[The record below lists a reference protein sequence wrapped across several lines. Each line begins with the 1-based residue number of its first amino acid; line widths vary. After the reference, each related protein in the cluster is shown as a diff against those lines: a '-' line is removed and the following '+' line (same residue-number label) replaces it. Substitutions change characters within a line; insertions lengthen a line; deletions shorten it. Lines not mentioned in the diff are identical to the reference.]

1 MFNYADFCATINLA
15 FTQKGID
22 KLPTATVQPVT
33 SDNTF
38 LARRKYLEITP
49 EEENA
54 VFEILGEYRKAVN
67 NKRINLKPL
76 F

>member
-1 MFNYADFCATINLA
+1 MFNYADFCANINLA

-22 KLPTATVQPVT
+22 KAPTATVMPVT
-33 SDNTF
+33 SDHTF

-49 EEENA
+49 EEEDQ
-54 VFEILGEYRKAVN
+54 VQGILDEYRRAVN